1 MTFRKILMR
10 TLLPALIAIFAGAVL
25 SGCGES
31 GASTSN
37 TSANGSSSSK
47 AAPDFSVRTLS
58 GDTVSSSSFD
68 GKPLVLN
75 FAASWCGPCELE
87 APVLESMYEKY
98 KDRVNFFG
106 IAVRDQEEDQRAF
119 AQKHGLTFPIGLD
132 PDSKILYNYQKA
144 GKVNLSGIPTTFF
157 IDKDGNIAAFFIGP
171 LSGATFDQRV
181 ASILK

>member
-1 MTFRKILMR
+1 MR
-10 TLLPALIAIFAGAVL
+10 ALLPALAAVFAGL
-25 SGCGES
+25 ILGGCGAS
-31 GASTSN
+31 GASSSGSTTSG
-37 TSANGSSSSK
+37 GSSVK
-47 AAPDFSVRTLS
+47 AAPDFNVRTLS
-58 GDTVSSSSFD
+58 GDTVSSSSLE

-87 APVLESMYEKY
+87 APVLEKMYEKY
-98 KDRVNFFG
+98 KGQVNFFG

-132 PDSKILYNYQKA
+132 PDSKILYSYQKA

-171 LSGATFDQRV
+171 LSERTFDQRV